1 MSGMNMSYETRSDH
15 AINSVE
21 VEKNNLEQLLDRP
34 LAIPEYQRRY
44 CWKQEQVLLL
54 LEDIKSLLADG
65 KGEAPLFLGTVILHR
80 EHNKANLVDGQQRCL
95 TLVLL
100 LKALGHSGQ
109 VALAELMRSKFP
121 DSQSQKSLV
130 DNYRQI
136 QTYLQTNAGSSWL
149 DKLPVLLKKVE
160 FVVITISDIDQAFAF
175 FDSQNTAGKRL
186 SDFDLLKA
194 RHLRGIVSKPEV
206 GIGCSHIWEHYET
219 QKVGN
224 EQRLAYYLTEQILAR
239 TRMRQ
244 RGKQVDDLRLEQEF
258 IVNTESDKAGK
269 GIVNTVQLSPPTA
282 ANFYRNW
289 QVTYLPDEN
298 DKFPFKFSTE
308 LSSQNN
314 HSIKIEVDD
323 VLHLPLQIN
332 QPLLGGEQF
341 FFYIAKY
348 TELYRRYFP
357 LDITDPEH
365 NENVKPVLQHSE
377 GEISEHEFLL
387 QLHRKIEQGQ
397 DAGYSRLI
405 EIWLALVV
413 FYLDRFGEDERFKDF
428 VRLADHYVFSLR
440 ISEGSLKR
448 RTVEKHFH
456 EQRLFDSLLQC
467 PSSKQAITLIKNLS
481 NKQAEAIQKKDETW
495 FGNVSKSNVVW
506 QYMRVFSMPESEGAK
521 IHAANATLLVPVLRK
536 LKCRDGRR

>member
-1 MSGMNMSYETRSDH
+1 MSTAPLTNYAPSP
-15 AINSVE
+15 VE
-21 VEKNNLEQLLDRP
+21 VEKNNLQQLLKRP
-34 LAIPEYQRRY
+34 LSIPEYQRRY
-44 CWKQEQVLLL
+44 CWKQEQVSLL
-54 LEDIKSLLADG
+54 LEDIKSLLADD
-65 KGEAPLFLGTVILHR
+65 KGEPPLFLGTVILHR

-109 VALAELMRSKFP
+109 VALTELMQSEFP
-121 DSQSQKSLV
+121 DSQSQKSLA

-136 QTYLQTNAGSSWL
+136 QTYLQTSAGSSWRDNLPILL
-149 DKLPVLLKKVE
+149 DKME

-206 GIGCSHIWEHYET
+206 GIGCSHIWERYET

-244 RGKQVDDLRLEQEF
+244 RGKQVDDLRLEREF
-258 IVNTESDKAGK
+258 AVHTEPNKNGK
-269 GIVNTVQLSPPTA
+269 GDAKTVQLSPPTA
-282 ANFYRNW
+282 VDFYSNW
-289 QVTYLPDEN
+289 QVIYLPEESVR
-298 DKFPFKFSTE
+298 FPFKFSNE
-308 LSSQNN
+308 LNLKNN
-314 HSIKIEVDD
+314 QSIKIEVDD

-341 FFYIAKY
+341 FLYIAKY

-365 NENVKPVLQHSE
+365 NENAKSVLQRSE
-377 GEISEHEFLL
+377 GEIPQHQRLL
-387 QLHRKIEQGQ
+387 QLHRKVEQGQ

-440 ISEGSLKR
+440 ITEGSLQR

-456 EQRLFDSLLQC
+456 DQRLFDFLLQC
-467 PSSKQAITLIKNLS
+467 PSSKQAMTLIKNLS
-481 NKQAEAIQKKDETW
+481 NKQADALQRKDEAW
-495 FGNVSKSNVVW
+495 FDNVSKSNVVW
-506 QYMRVFSMPESEGAK
+506 QYMRVFSMPESDGAK
-521 IHAANATLLVPVLRK
+521 IHAANDTLLASVLNK
-536 LKCRDGRR
+536 LKGRDGKK